1 MSLLTAEGVTQL
13 YGDPCGDCVDLTG
26 DEHGRNRCPACGT
39 IVACADVDLSVA
51 AGEVVGVVGESG
63 SGKSSLAE
71 LLALERT
78 DGVSRGR
85 VTYAGRDAGTD
96 GVGRDGGATDGGTAD
111 GGEDDADPAARNLLA
126 ADYETRHRLR
136 TEEIGFVHQHI
147 RDGLNLSFTGGGNVA
162 EKLLSAGER
171 RYERV
176 RERVRELFEETEVS
190 VDRMDDP
197 AETYS
202 GGMQRRVQIARALAT
217 DPEVVV
223 LDEPTTGLDASVQ
236 ARVLDTFR
244 RVQREEGVAAVVVS
258 HDLGVIRLLADR
270 TLVMRHG
277 RVIESGLTDRI
288 MEDPHHEYTQTL
300 INSTV

>member
-1 MSLLTAEGVTQL
+1 MTVLEGRGLGTL
-13 YGDPCGDCVDLTG
+13 YGDPCGRCVGLTG
-26 DEHGRNRCPACGT
+26 EDHGRNRCPECGT
-39 IVACADVDLSVA
+39 IVACAGVDLSVER
-51 AGEVVGVVGESG
+51 GEVLGVVGESG

-71 LLALERT
+71 RLALERT
-78 DGVSRGR
+78 DGTVRGEVR
-85 VTYAGRDAGTD
+85 FEGHAG
-96 GVGRDGGATDGGTAD
+96 
-111 GGEDDADPAARNLLA
+111 NLLR

-136 TEEIGFVHQHI
+136 TTGIGLVHQHI
-147 RDGLNLSFTGGGNVA
+147 RDGLNPEFTGGGNVA

-171 RYERV
+171 EFEAV
-176 RERVRELFEETEVS
+176 RERVRTLFEETEIPL
-190 VDRMDDP
+190 DRMDDP
-197 AETYS
+197 TRTYS

-217 DPEVVV
+217 DPAVIV
-223 LDEPTTGLDASVQ
+223 LDEPTTGLDVSVQ

-258 HDLGVIRLLADR
+258 HDLGVVRLLADR

-300 INSTV
+300 INSVI